1 MQDANAARGTVTV
14 RDACGGDIPA
24 VAALETVCFS
34 RPFRA
39 DDFAAMLTDPARTLL
54 VAEADGA
61 FCGYIGAYTVL
72 DESDITTVAVLPA
85 MRGRGAGRAL
95 VRALTEKV
103 GGKVFLEVRVSN
115 APARALYA
123 SLGFAECGTRKN
135 YYESPREDAVLY
147 CFSGAAKG

>member
-1 MQDANAARGTVTV
+1 MQEKDAARSTVTV
-14 RDACGGDIPA
+14 RAARDGDIPA
-24 VAALETVCFS
+24 VAALEALCFS

-39 DDFAAMLTDPARTLL
+39 CDFAAMLTDPARTLL

-72 DESDITTVAVLPA
+72 DESDITTVAVPPA
-85 MRGRGAGRAL
+85 LRGRGAGRAL
-95 VRALTEKV
+95 VRALTERV

-115 APARALYA
+115 TAARALYA
-123 SLGFAECGTRKN
+123 SLGFAVCGTRKN

-147 CFSGAAKG
+147 CCTPAKPG